1 MKNNPFI
8 VIGIVFIAG
17 IILGN
22 YFPNY
27 SFLSSG
33 LLFFTVLYYIFLIK
47 TEKSSS
53 TNKSLCLLVIVSC
66 LSYLNYTLTLPENQV
81 HNLAKNYLKGD
92 QLIGTIDNY
101 SPTKGA
107 YIKCEFS
114 TKKLIRFNDTIP
126 TSGKIIV
133 FLKDPK
139 NLLKQADVCVLNT
152 DLVPIVNK
160 NNPGEFDAENFWKHK
175 GFQYLAFADEGMYA
189 KLGETNR
196 LWTAI
201 FDDLRNYFSAVL
213 EQRLTGDEL
222 GVAKALIL
230 GDRSSLDAEITNKF
244 GNTGAMHVLAVS
256 GLHVGILVQIL
267 TLILSVFNR
276 WISKNQALVFALVIV
291 WIYSLLTGFSA
302 SVVRSAVMFTIL
314 SGSTLLGRNYLNY
327 NSLFFSVV
335 LILAWNP
342 HFLYDIG
349 FQLSYLAMLGIFMF
363 YKPLSKVIVSK
374 YKVVRQII
382 EGTMVGIAAQIMTV
396 PLTLYYFH
404 QFPNY
409 FIITNIGLMIFSFLI
424 LALGLA
430 LFSFSWI
437 KIFGKFLAWTLSIS
451 LTVML
456 VIISVID
463 ALPGAVAFGFELSPL
478 AVLILFVLIFIF
490 YVAFIYEKMKW
501 LLISL
506 SVTLV
511 FVIVLVV
518 VRYQNLNQNQVSFFQ
533 ADEVSFVIKLKDK
546 LIVCY
551 GNKDKNLKQISFLAK
566 NYQKLYP
573 GEISYHEIST
583 VKRTDIKSASSKIKI
598 ERQKGGYE
606 IELNDKRF
614 FYVTNL
620 NNKSNVTQKVYASWI
635 DINETNSLKSKACT
649 FSL

>member
-8 VIGIVFIAG
+8 VIGIVFIGG

-33 LLFFTVLYYIFLIK
+33 LLFFAALYYIFLIK

-53 TNKSLCLLVIVSC
+53 ANKSLCLLLIVSC

-81 HNLAKNYLKGD
+81 NNLTKNYLKGD
-92 QLIGTIDNY
+92 QLIGAIDNY
-101 SPTKGA
+101 TLTKGS

-152 DLVPIVNK
+152 DLIPIVNK

-189 KLGETNR
+189 KLGETTR
-196 LWTAI
+196 PWTAI
-201 FDDLRNYFSAVL
+201 FDDLRNYFSAIL
-213 EQRLTGDEL
+213 EQHLNGDEL

-267 TLILSVFNR
+267 TLILSIFNR

-302 SVVRSAVMFTIL
+302 SVVRSVVMFTIL

-327 NSLFFSVV
+327 NSLFFSAV

-363 YKPLSKVIVSK
+363 YKPLSKVLVSK

-463 ALPGAVAFGFELSPL
+463 ALPGAVAYGFELSPL
-478 AVLILFVLIFIF
+478 AVLILFVLILIF
-490 YVAFIYEKMKW
+490 YVAFIYEKIKW
-501 LLISL
+501 LFVSL
-506 SVTLV
+506 SLTLV
-511 FVIVLVV
+511 FVIALVV
-518 VRYQNLNQNQVSFFQ
+518 VRYQNLNQNRVSFFQ
-533 ADEVSFVIKLKDK
+533 ADEVSFAIKLKDK

-551 GNKDKNLKQISFLAK
+551 GNKDKNLKKISFLAK

-573 GEISYHEIST
+573 GEITYHEISM
-583 VKRTDIKSASSKIKI
+583 VKRTDIKSATSKITI

-620 NNKSNVTQKVYASWI
+620 NNKSSLTQKVYASWL
-635 DINETNSLKSKACT
+635 NVGEANSLKSKACT